1 MFEFRRPYQR
11 SQFDPLGWNELFRG
25 FDRLFRELDREL
37 PLTSFGHAASAL
49 SDENDK
55 FVLRVDVPGLTEKDV
70 KVDVKDGA
78 VTVSAERP
86 VEAPEG
92 YTARRR
98 ERPGVQ
104 FSRSFLLG
112 DQIDPEKTSAEI
124 KDGILTVN
132 IGKSQAVQKRS
143 IPVKAH

>member
-25 FDRLFRELDREL
+25 FDRLFQELDREL

-49 SDENDK
+49 SEEKDK

-70 KVDVKDGA
+70 KVDIQDGA
-78 VTVSAERP
+78 VTVSAARP
-86 VEAPEG
+86 VETPEG
-92 YTARRR
+92 YTPRRR
-98 ERPGVQ
+98 ERSALQ

-112 DQIDPEKTSAEI
+112 DQVDPEKTSAEI
-124 KDGILTVN
+124 KDGVLTVN
-132 IGKSQAVQKRS
+132 LGKSQAVQKRS
-143 IPVKAH
+143 IQIKAS